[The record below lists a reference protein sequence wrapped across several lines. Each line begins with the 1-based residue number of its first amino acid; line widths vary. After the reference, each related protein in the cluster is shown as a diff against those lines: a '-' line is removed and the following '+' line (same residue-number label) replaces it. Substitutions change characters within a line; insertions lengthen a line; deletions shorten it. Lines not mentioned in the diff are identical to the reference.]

1 MEQKPTM
8 PGLFSYD
15 EVDAFVAAV
24 FRRCE
29 QLFSHSEKRA
39 VEPTLFNDEWERQQM
54 VHELQWN

>member
-24 FRRCE
+24 FQRWE
-29 QLFSHSEKRA
+29 HLFNRSEKRNRDT
-39 VEPTLFNDEWERQQM
+39 VFSDEWERQQM
-54 VHELQWN
+54 ARELQWN

>member
-24 FRRCE
+24 FQRWE
-29 QLFSHSEKRA
+29 QLFSRTEKRDTET
-39 VEPTLFNDEWERQQM
+39 VFSDEWERQQM
-54 VHELQWN
+54 ARELQWN